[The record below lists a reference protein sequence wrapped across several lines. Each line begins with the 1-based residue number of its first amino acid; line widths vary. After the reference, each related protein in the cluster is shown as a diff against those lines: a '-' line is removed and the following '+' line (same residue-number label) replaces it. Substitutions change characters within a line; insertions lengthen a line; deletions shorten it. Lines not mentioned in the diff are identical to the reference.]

1 MTLPSWTTAMATP
14 GTFHCFMA
22 LAARSSRPW
31 SFEAGDAA
39 VAAAAGAAGFFLGV
53 WAKLGDAKNIADK
66 ITASVGLRMMFLSVT
81 PIQPRIRGARQ
92 PDLHGRVGV
101 EKPCRK
107 WALPES
113 RA

>member
-39 VAAAAGAAGFFLGV
+39 VAAAAAGFFLAV
-53 WAKLGDAKNIADK
+53 WAKLGEVKNIADK
-66 ITASVGLRMMFLSVT
+66 NTARVGLRMIFLSVMPSRSEFDAQAELALAT
-81 PIQPRIRGARQ
+81 RQ
-92 PDLHGRVGV
+92 VF
-101 EKPCRK
+101 
-107 WALPES
+107 
-113 RA
+113 